1 MNQTD
6 RDKAVAWAASRWTAE
21 VANRPL
27 QNVHRRALDGTWR
40 QVIRHFGGDDEALCG
55 PRHQELIDSPP
66 DTSLTDPSTMG
77 LPE

>member
-1 MNQTD
+1 MSIRD
-6 RDKAVAWAASRWTAE
+6 REQAVAWAASRWTAE

-40 QVIRHFGGDDEALCG
+40 QVICHFGGDDVALCG
-55 PRHQELIDSPP
+55 APHDELVGSVDN
-66 DTSLTDPSTMG
+66 SLTDPSDIG